1 AGRAGGARR
10 DGDALEIER
19 RRHQLSGRAGKT
31 DVERPGERAPQ
42 VAVPPRPGE
51 REQRGGQPI
60 AQRREPDAGL
70 LELGPRQP
78 RRRAEADDAG
88 DVLRPR
94 PALALLVTARPARLE
109 RRAPSQENRAR
120 AL

>member
-1 AGRAGGARR
+1 
-10 DGDALEIER
+10 
-19 RRHQLSGRAGKT
+19 
-31 DVERPGERAPQ
+31 
-42 VAVPPRPGE
+42 E

-60 AQRREPDAGL
+60 AQRREPGAGL

-94 PALALLVTARPARLE
+94 PALALLVTSLPARLE

-120 AL
+120 ALGPWILCAEIVSASTPSAPTSIAILPAACTASVWTSAPRS